1 MSRLKLY
8 WPEARGRFDAVILS
22 MVSADCAGEPVVI
35 PFAPAPY
42 KRQASG
48 DLRSADVVGRAHTIY
63 TNGRCP
69 ACRHPVVEPIE
80 LNDALVGRGNLPI
93 PGTATLVGFRCDR
106 CDSEW
111 QA

>member
-8 WPEARGRFDAVILS
+8 WPDARGRVEAVILS
-22 MVSADCAGEPVVI
+22 MVSADRAGEPTVI
-35 PFAPAPY
+35 PFAPFQ
-42 KRQASG
+42 RQPKG
-48 DLRSADVVGRAHTIY
+48 DSRMTDVVGRAHTIH

-80 LNDALVGRGNLPI
+80 LNDAFIGRGNLPI
-93 PGTATLVGFRCDR
+93 PGTATLVGFRCDG
-106 CDSEW
+106 CDCEW

>member
-8 WPEARGRFDAVILS
+8 WPEARGQFDAVILS
-22 MVSADCAGEPVVI
+22 MVSADRAGEPTVI
-35 PFAPAPY
+35 PFAQHQRKATGH
-42 KRQASG
+42 S
-48 DLRSADVVGRAHTIY
+48 RSTDVVDRAHTIH

-69 ACRHPVVEPIE
+69 ACLHPVVEPIE

-106 CDSEW
+106 CECEW